1 MTTPNGA
8 VKPPELIARTKPAY
22 TAEARSA
29 GTSGTV
35 VLEAVIDREGCVTQV
50 RARKE
55 QPNGLTESAMKAIR
69 TWVFHPALLVEKP
82 VKVYYML
89 TVNFQA
95 RKDNPPRSPA

>member
-1 MTTPNGA
+1 M
-8 VKPPELIARTKPAY
+8 R
-22 TAEARSA
+22 
-29 GTSGTV
+29 
-35 VLEAVIDREGCVTQV
+35 
-50 RARKE
+50 
-55 QPNGLTESAMKAIR
+55 AIR